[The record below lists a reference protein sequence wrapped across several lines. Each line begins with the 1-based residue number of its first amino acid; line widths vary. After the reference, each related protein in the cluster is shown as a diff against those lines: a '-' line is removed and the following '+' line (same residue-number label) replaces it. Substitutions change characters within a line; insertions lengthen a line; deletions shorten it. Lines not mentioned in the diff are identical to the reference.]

1 MSVGLYYYTGGLVSC
16 KTSNSTIDDGGSNN
30 SNTTNKPI
38 INPNDELKKRL
49 ILNIERFHLSQDEK
63 IYDTSGIEVS
73 DFNFTEPKLVELKEP
88 IYDIDLRINI
98 TCSIDTIEPVTI
110 FNYARFK
117 IVDIGGNYEIVKNE
131 QKFVQMP
138 TISSS
143 IIQSGTPRGTSG
155 GTSSITVSKSL
166 IIAKIVDNKLLLGI
180 KYFSNTN
187 YPKTLS
193 DLTTYN
199 KINSNISLQY
209 STNIVGNMNITY
221 AFLKS

>member
-16 KTSNSTIDDGGSNN
+16 KTSNSTIDGGGSNN
-30 SNTTNKPI
+30 SNTTNKPN

-131 QKFVQMP
+131 QKFIQMP
-138 TISSS
+138 TISTS
-143 IIQSGTPRGTSG
+143 ITQSGTPG
-155 GTSSITVSKSL
+155 GTQSGTPSITVSKSL

-199 KINSNISLQY
+199 KINSNISIQY